1 MIKQEHFQTK
11 EKSIGSKYKKL
22 HSLSCTVEEMKIVFK
37 SKQFW

>member
-11 EKSIGSKYKKL
+11 EKSVDSKYKKL
-22 HSLSCTVEEMKIVFK
+22 QSLPYRVEKMKIVFK